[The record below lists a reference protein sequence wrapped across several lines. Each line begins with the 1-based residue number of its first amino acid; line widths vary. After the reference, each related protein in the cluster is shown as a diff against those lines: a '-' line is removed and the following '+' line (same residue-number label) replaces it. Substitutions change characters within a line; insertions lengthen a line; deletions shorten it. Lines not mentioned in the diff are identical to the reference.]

1 MCGTVSAW
9 RTTSGWTSDRSST
22 RDRPRCEEQ
31 RSHPPGAPCLRLVG
45 EPAARMAAMRWQI
58 RAFAP
63 AADRLALEG
72 LWAAAM
78 PPAWPL
84 LRAGIARLGEGLVA
98 EADRGLV
105 GFVAVDMAGSIP
117 LILVAPAYQRRGI
130 GTALLAAAV
139 DCLRR
144 GGSAGVTAGSGG
156 RFYIWPGVPRDLPG
170 AVRFFTSRG
179 WQHSHD
185 TLDLVTDLRRYRPP
199 PGANERAG
207 NRGITITQPVSGRP
221 ADVLAFEAATFP
233 SWT

>member
-1 MCGTVSAW
+1 
-9 RTTSGWTSDRSST
+9 
-22 RDRPRCEEQ
+22 
-31 RSHPPGAPCLRLVG
+31 
-45 EPAARMAAMRWQI
+45 MRWQI

-84 LRAGIARLGEGLVA
+84 LRAGIARPGEGLVA

-105 GFVAVDMAGSIP
+105 GFVTVDMAGSIP
-117 LILVAPAYQRRGI
+117 LILVAPAYQWRGI

-156 RFYIWPGVPRDLPG
+156 GFYIWPGVPRDLPG
-170 AVRFFTSRG
+170 AVRFFATRG

-185 TLDLVTDLRRYRPP
+185 TLDLVTDLSGTARPQAP
-199 PGANERAG
+199 TRAPQT
-207 NRGITITQPVSGRP
+207 RASQ
-221 ADVLAFEAATFP
+221 
-233 SWT
+233 